1 MGHLQVAGPRRHGQ
15 LQDGPPVVKHS
26 ATHPNTLLGCVEN
39 FNVDLFLLN
48 IVFAR
53 VIYILQKLKNTTKR
67 GSCQFVGGGGEVV

>member
-1 MGHLQVAGPRRHGQ
+1 M
-15 LQDGPPVVKHS
+15 VKHS
-26 ATHPNTLLGCVEN
+26 ATHPNTLLGCVEK

-53 VIYILQKLKNTTKR
+53 VIYILQMKLKNTTKR